1 MSSSV
6 SHAPWFWPARVA
18 RLACLGVVTL
28 AIGCADPS
36 APSPGT
42 SQTSSHD
49 EKSNSTKPPKAAPK
63 AASLSSTPRAVPEET
78 AVATER
84 SGQREYW
91 DLCLIRSATAGYVHS
106 KFTELNEESGPVIRG
121 ELEQLLEMERFGQ
134 SVQQQIWLV
143 CWQTKAGE
151 LLRFESRV
159 TAGREA
165 TIAKGN
171 VTGEKLTIVTTTPGK
186 TETATVAWKPKT
198 GGFFAVEESLRGEP
212 LRAGEKRTIAS
223 LAPILHQVVR
233 SDLQAIGFEA
243 VRIGDE
249 SEQLLKIQR
258 TDRIGTFALESTL
271 WMNSQGEIRQQFM
284 PLPAPGMT
292 YVRAD
297 RAAALSGERRAALDL
312 GQSTVVQLRDAP
324 ADLAQRKQAR
334 FRAELTTGT
343 IAELFEAGISQQVR
357 VTGERSAE
365 IHVSAVRPDSPL
377 PPELADGNLTRPP
390 MAADRQPNALIQS
403 DDKLVQQLAKSIL
416 PEERDSWKLAVGLE
430 QLVHRRIQSKN
441 FTQAFATAA
450 EVAQSG
456 EGDCTEHAVLLAAL
470 CRAREIPARV
480 AIGLLYVPNLQG
492 LGYHMWNEVWIHD
505 RWVPLD
511 ATLGLGGIQAT
522 HLKLLTSNL
531 DGYDAY
537 AALLPV
543 FRVLG
548 QLQLTWL
555 EEPAK

>member
-1 MSSSV
+1 
-6 SHAPWFWPARVA
+6 
-18 RLACLGVVTL
+18 
-28 AIGCADPS
+28 
-36 APSPGT
+36 
-42 SQTSSHD
+42 
-49 EKSNSTKPPKAAPK
+49 
-63 AASLSSTPRAVPEET
+63 
-78 AVATER
+78 
-84 SGQREYW
+84 
-91 DLCLIRSATAGYVHS
+91 VHS
-106 KFTELNEESGPVIRG
+106 KFAELNEKSGTVLRG

-134 SVQQQIWLV
+134 SVQQQIWLA
-143 CWQTKAGE
+143 CWQTPEGE

-165 TIAKGN
+165 TIAKGS
-171 VTGEKLTIVTTTPGK
+171 VAGEKLTIVTTTPGK
-186 TETATVAWKPKT
+186 TETATVAWKPGT
-198 GGFFAVEESLRGEP
+198 GGFFAVEESLRRQP
-212 LRAGEKRTIAS
+212 LRAGETRTISS
-223 LAPILHQVVR
+223 LAPILHQIVR
-233 SDLQAIGFEA
+233 SDLKAIGFEA
-243 VRIGDE
+243 VRIGEE
-249 SEQLLKIQR
+249 SEQLLKVQR
-258 TDRIGTFALESTL
+258 TDRIGSFPLESTL
-271 WMNSQGEIRQQFM
+271 WMNPEGEIRQQFM
-284 PLPAPGMT
+284 PLPAPGIT

-297 RAAALSGERRAALDL
+297 RAAALSSERRAALDL
-312 GQSTVVQLRDAP
+312 GQSTVVPLRDAP
-324 ADLAQRKQAR
+324 PDLTQRKQGL
-334 FRAELTTGT
+334 FRAELTAGT
-343 IAELFEAGISQQVR
+343 IAELFESGISQQVR

-365 IHVSAVRPDSPL
+365 IRVSAVRPDSPL
-377 PPELADGNLTRPP
+377 PPELAAGSLTRPP

-403 DDKLVQQLAKSIL
+403 DDQLVKQLATSIL
-416 PEERDSWKLAVGLE
+416 PEEHDHWKLAVGLE

-470 CRAREIPARV
+470 CRARELPARV
-480 AIGLLYVPNLQG
+480 AIGLLYVPNLNG

-511 ATLGLGGIQAT
+511 ATLGLGGIPAT